1 MRNSIMVARILAIA
15 ILLCIAA
22 LQAPDRTQA
31 QSVKSNYDKSVDF
44 GKYKKYSWGSNY
56 LLTRQ
61 TKKDEA
67 QINLAIIDSI
77 NRDLKADGFVLVQDN
92 PDFIIIYEAGGL
104 AKADVGQQG
113 VVFYTDMVNY
123 DWVTV
128 MGTTSDVWK
137 YSLAKMRITVTDAA
151 TKATVWQARASQKI
165 RDPNKFKEDLQANV
179 DKYIQKAMK
188 DFPPKK

>member
-1 MRNSIMVARILAIA
+1 MVARCLAVT

-22 LQAPDRTQA
+22 IEMPMNVQG
-31 QSVKSNYDKSVDF
+31 QSVKSNFDKSANF
-44 GKYKKYSWGSNY
+44 AKYKNYSWGSNY

-67 QINLAIIDSI
+67 LINLAIIDSI
-77 NRDLKADGFVLVQDN
+77 NRDLKAAGFVLVQEN
-92 PDFIIIYEAGGL
+92 PDFVIIYEAGGF

-113 VVFYTDMVNY
+113 NVFYTDMVNFT
-123 DWVTV
+123 WVNV
-128 MGTTSDVWK
+128 MGTTSDVWA

-151 TKATVWQARASQKI
+151 TKKTLWQATASQKI
-165 RDPNKFKEDLQANV
+165 RDPMKFMENLQLNV

-188 DFPPKK
+188 SFPPNK

>member
-1 MRNSIMVARILAIA
+1 MRKIIMVARCLAVA
-15 ILLCIAA
+15 ILLCISAM
-22 LQAPDRTQA
+22 QAPEITQA

-92 PDFIIIYEAGGL
+92 PDFIIIYEAGGI

-123 DWVTV
+123 DWITV

-151 TKATVWQARASQKI
+151 TKTTVWQAMASQKI

>member
-1 MRNSIMVARILAIA
+1 MMLARCAA
-15 ILLCIAA
+15 VTILLCMTA
-22 LQAPDRTQA
+22 LQMPENAQA
-31 QSVKSNYDKSVDF
+31 QSVKSTYDKSANF
-44 GKYKKYSWGSNY
+44 AKYKKYSWGSNY

-77 NRDLKADGFVLVQDN
+77 NRDLKGAGFVLVQDD
-92 PDFIIIYEAGGL
+92 PDFVIIYEAGGV

-113 VVFYTDMVNY
+113 VVFVTDMINYSWVN
-123 DWVTV
+123 VV
-128 MGTTSDVWK
+128 GTPTDVWA

-151 TKATVWQARASQKI
+151 TKNVLWQATASQKI
-165 RDPNKFKEDLQANV
+165 QDPTKFAQNLEANV
-179 DKYIQKAMK
+179 DKYIQKTMK

>member
-1 MRNSIMVARILAIA
+1 MRKTIMVARYLAIA

-22 LQAPDRTQA
+22 LQAPDSTQA

-67 QINLAIIDSI
+67 LINLAIIDSI
-77 NRDLKADGFVLVQDN
+77 NRDLKAEGFVLVQDN

-151 TKATVWQARASQKI
+151 TKTTVWQAMASQKI

>member
-1 MRNSIMVARILAIA
+1 MRKSMMVVRCLGVA
-15 ILLCIAA
+15 ILLCISA
-22 LQAPDRTQA
+22 LQIPENARA
-31 QSVKSNYDKSVDF
+31 QSVKSTYDKSANF
-44 GKYKKYSWGSNY
+44 AKYKKYSWGQNY

-77 NRDLKADGFVLVQDN
+77 NRDLKAAGFVLVQDD
-92 PDFIIIYEAGGL
+92 PDFVIIYEAGGV

-113 VVFYTDMVNY
+113 VVFVTDMINYSWVN
-123 DWVTV
+123 VV
-128 MGTTSDVWK
+128 GTPTDVWA

-151 TKATVWQARASQKI
+151 TKNVLWQATASQKI
-165 RDPNKFKEDLQANV
+165 QDPRKFAENLEENV
-179 DKYIQKAMK
+179 DKYIQKTMK